1 MADALIDSPREAGAL
16 PVVEE
21 DEAGEAD
28 EKGQV
33 EADEAAPVV
42 GPKMD
47 IFHMGHGLQK
57 WMFQQFNLS
66 RKNLQ
71 KRDLSGK
78 LLLETVHTLY
88 RRVQQFGQLLA
99 KLISRLV
106 EKVYN
111 KILRPV

>member
-1 MADALIDSPREAGAL
+1 VADALIDSPREAGAL

-47 IFHMGHGLQK
+47 IFHMGHCLQK
-57 WMFQQFNLS
+57 WMLQQFNLS
-66 RKNLQ
+66 RRNLQ
-71 KRDLSGK
+71 
-78 LLLETVHTLY
+78 
-88 RRVQQFGQLLA
+88 
-99 KLISRLV
+99 
-106 EKVYN
+106 N
-111 KILRPV
+111 KIPFLQGILENCEVQYEGI